1 MSSIPSQFPSK
12 NDGPGSQKCLHA
24 SAAKGQQVDG
34 GLFSAGNGPLMSTVE
49 NILRFQATALEMIAT
64 GRPLVSVLDAIS
76 RYVEQQAEDIRCSI
90 TIIDAEHRI
99 RPASAPS
106 LPFKYSGDLDDVLV
120 YPCVAPCGLAAH
132 QKQPVISESIELD
145 ERWSDGFRS
154 MTKSFGLKAC
164 WSTPICDAGGTVIAT
179 LAIYSLH
186 PGTPSAH
193 HHQLIGVATRLAGIA
208 IERHLREERLRLCAE
223 IISRSADAIRILD
236 PSWKIIEQNAAHRE
250 LFGIPD
256 ELLLGN
262 TPAIIFGDEQFQRQ
276 INSVGAEKAFHG
288 DLTAEI
294 MGEQHII
301 DVTVFPVHRE
311 GGKILCFASL
321 SRDVTATRKTQEEME
336 KSHAELETAVE
347 ARTSQLQNLTARLMT
362 TQDEE
367 RRHIARELHDS
378 AGQYLAAIQ
387 MNLSAMRNSPE
398 MTSTEKSRIQDSW
411 NMAVRCSSEIRTIS
425 YLLHPPLLDE
435 MGLRSAILSYV
446 EGFAQRS
453 GIRVDLDIPDG
464 LRRLPAEIET
474 TIFRVVQQGLSNIH
488 RHSESRVAGIRLAE
502 DNKQI
507 KMVIRDD
514 GRGIPAEK
522 LNHFK
527 SGRQLIGVGIAGMR
541 ERIRDMHGEFDIRSG
556 ASGTTIEVNLPVFQR
571 LNTQDAKAKVAT
583 A

>member
-1 MSSIPSQFPSK
+1 MSSIPSPFPSK
-12 NDGPGSQKCLHA
+12 DDGLGSQKCLHA
-24 SAAKGQQVDG
+24 SAAKGQEVDG
-34 GLFSAGNGPLMSTVE
+34 SLFSAGNGPLMSTIE

-64 GRPLVSVLDAIS
+64 GQPLVSVLDAIS
-76 RYVEQQAEDIRCSI
+76 RYVEQQAEDIRCSV
-90 TIIDAEHRI
+90 TFIDAEHRI

-106 LPFKYSGDLDDVLV
+106 LPAKSKGDLDDVRV
-120 YPCVAPCGLAAH
+120 HSYIAPCGLAAH
-132 QKQPVISESIELD
+132 KKEQVISESIELD

-154 MTKSFGLKAC
+154 MTKSLGLKAC
-164 WSTPICDAGGTVIAT
+164 WSTPICDADGTVIAT

-186 PGTPSAH
+186 PGNPSAH
-193 HHQLIGVATRLAGIA
+193 HYQLIGVATRLAGIA

-223 IISRSADAIRILD
+223 IISRSTDAIRILD

-276 INSVGAEKAFHG
+276 IKSLGAEKAFHG

-294 MGEQHII
+294 MGVQHII
-301 DVTVFPVHRE
+301 DVTVFPVHRD
-311 GGKILCFASL
+311 GGKIVCFVSL

-347 ARTSQLQNLTARLMT
+347 ARTSQLQTLSARLMT

-387 MNLSAMRNSPE
+387 MNLGAMRNSPE
-398 MTSTEKSRIQDSW
+398 ITTTEKSRIQDSW
-411 NMAVRCSSEIRTIS
+411 DMAERCSSEIRTIS

-435 MGLRSAILSYV
+435 MGLRYAILSYV
-446 EGFAQRS
+446 EGFARRS
-453 GIRVDLDIPDG
+453 GIQVDLDIPDG

-474 TIFRVVQQGLSNIH
+474 TIFRIVQQGLANIH
-488 RHSESRVAGIRLAE
+488 RHSESRVAEIRLAE

-507 KMVIRDD
+507 KIVIRDD

-522 LNHFK
+522 LSHLR
-527 SGRQLIGVGIAGMR
+527 SGKQLIGVGIAGMR
-541 ERIRDMHGEFDIRSG
+541 ERIRDLHGEFDIRSG
-556 ASGTTIEVNLPVFQR
+556 AWGTTIEVNLPIFQR
-571 LNTQDAKAKVAT
+571 LNTQNAKTKSAT

>member
-1 MSSIPSQFPSK
+1 MSSLPSQFPRK
-12 NDGPGSQKCLHA
+12 NDDPGSRKRLYTP
-24 SAAKGQQVDG
+24 AAHEQQVDG
-34 GLFSAGNGPLMSTVE
+34 GLFSGGNGALMPTIE
-49 NILRFQATALEMIAT
+49 NTLRFQATVLEMIAT

-90 TIIDAEHRI
+90 TFIDAEHRI

-106 LPFKYSGDLDDVLV
+106 LAAKYNGDLDDVLV
-120 YPCVAPCGLAAH
+120 YASIAPCGLAAH
-132 QKQPVISESIELD
+132 QKEQVISESIELD

-154 MTKSFGLKAC
+154 MTKSLGLKAC
-164 WSTPICDAGGTVIAT
+164 WSTPICDADGTVIAT

-186 PGTPSAH
+186 PGNPSAH
-193 HHQLIGVATRLAGIA
+193 HHQLIGVASRLAGIA
-208 IERHLREERLRLCAE
+208 IERHFREERLRLCAE

-276 INSVGAEKAFHG
+276 IKSLEAENTFHG
-288 DLTAEI
+288 ELTAEI
-294 MGEQHII
+294 MGKQHII
-301 DVTVFPVHRE
+301 DVTVFPVHHD
-311 GGKILCFASL
+311 GGKIACFASS
-321 SRDVTATRKTQEEME
+321 SRDVTETRKTQVEME

-347 ARTSQLQNLTARLMT
+347 ARTCQLQNLSARLMT

-387 MNLSAMRNSPE
+387 MNLGAMRSSPE
-398 MTSTEKSRIQDSW
+398 ITSTEKSRIQDSW
-411 NMAVRCSSEIRTIS
+411 DMVERCSTEIRTIS

-435 MGLRSAILSYV
+435 MGLRYAILSYV

-453 GIRVDLDIPDG
+453 GIRVDTDIPDG

-474 TIFRVVQQGLSNIH
+474 TIFRIVQQGLANIH
-488 RHSESRVAGIRLAE
+488 RHSESRVAEIRLAE

-507 KMVIRDD
+507 KVVIRDD

-522 LNHFK
+522 LDHLR
-527 SGRQLIGVGIAGMR
+527 SGKQLIGVGIAGMR
-541 ERIRDMHGEFDIRSG
+541 ERIRDLHGEFDIRSG
-556 ASGTTIEVNLPVFQR
+556 AWGTTIEVNLPVFQR
-571 LNTQDAKAKVAT
+571 SSTQGAKRKAAT